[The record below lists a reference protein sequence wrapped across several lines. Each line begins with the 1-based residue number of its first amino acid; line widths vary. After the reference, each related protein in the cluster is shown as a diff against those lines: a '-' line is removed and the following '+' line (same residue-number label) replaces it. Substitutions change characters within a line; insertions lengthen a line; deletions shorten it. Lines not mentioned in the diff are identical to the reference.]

1 MDDYKILANDDNFG
15 SVSVCAGGIVHVN
28 LTHLTL
34 RLMPSD
40 FEKLADLI
48 AQARANYEH
57 ESKPAEKPRL
67 RVVSDK
73 KEDQPED
80 PQGE

>member
-40 FEKLADLI
+40 FEK
-48 AQARANYEH
+48 
-57 ESKPAEKPRL
+57 PRT
-67 RVVSDK
+67 
-73 KEDQPED
+73 
-80 PQGE
+80 